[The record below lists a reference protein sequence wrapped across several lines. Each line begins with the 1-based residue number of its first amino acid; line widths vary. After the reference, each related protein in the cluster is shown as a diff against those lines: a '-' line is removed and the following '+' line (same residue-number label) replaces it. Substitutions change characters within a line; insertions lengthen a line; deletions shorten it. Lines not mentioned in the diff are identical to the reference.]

1 MFLFSGC
8 STQEAGPADDLVRI
22 TKDPSADPTAR
33 VPPRRFVP
41 PRINF
46 SPALCKTKPT
56 ETALPVE
63 TQIVPRST
71 ARCLKALLQT
81 WALRRRATSFPGRR
95 DSALLLDTPTPR
107 ATRLSA
113 GFVWAPRDKPACSPV
128 QGFFPP
134 VSFSVSVI

>member
-56 ETALPVE
+56 ETALPME

-81 WALRRRATSFPGRR
+81 WALMRRATSFPGRR

>member
-63 TQIVPRST
+63 TQIVLRST